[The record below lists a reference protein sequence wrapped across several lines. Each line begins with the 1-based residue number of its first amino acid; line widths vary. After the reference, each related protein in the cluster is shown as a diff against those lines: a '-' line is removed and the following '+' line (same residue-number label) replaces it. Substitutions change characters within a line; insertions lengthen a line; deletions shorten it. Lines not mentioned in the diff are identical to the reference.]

1 MGYVIMTDSDSEL
14 DYSYA
19 TEHNILMLL
28 MPYTH
33 MGMEHAYRPS
43 SDYDTKKFYD
53 ELRNGEL
60 PTTAGRNPHDFLE
73 LWEPVLKNG
82 DDIAYI
88 GLSATLSNTFENAIL
103 ARSEALER
111 YPGRTI
117 RLVDSKRISMALGI
131 LVMLAA
137 GLKEQGKT
145 LDEVCDWVEE
155 NRLHARAWFTVDDLH
170 YLNRGGRLSG
180 SAAFFG
186 TILDVKP
193 ILTINDEGKLV
204 PAEKI
209 KGRKKALRYMLGK
222 MEEEAADP
230 KENIVVICQADC
242 YDDAK
247 AIKDRLEARFDYKR
261 IIINP
266 VGPVVGSHVGPGTLG
281 ICYMKKG
288 AKTA

>member
-1 MGYVIMTDSDSEL
+1 MGYIIMTDSDSEL
-14 DYSYA
+14 DYAYA
-19 TEHNILMLL
+19 KAHGVLMLM

-33 MGMEHAYRPS
+33 MGEEHAYCPS
-43 SDYDTKKFYD
+43 YDFDTKKFYD
-53 ELRNGEL
+53 ELRRGAV
-60 PTTAGRNPHDFLE
+60 PTTACPNPHDFLE
-73 LWEPVLKNG
+73 LWEPVLNNG

-88 GLSATLSNTFENAIL
+88 ALSSTLSNTFENAAL
-103 ARSEALER
+103 AREEALEQ
-111 YPGRTI
+111 YPERTI

-137 GLKEQGKT
+137 KMKEQGKPM
-145 LDEVCDWVEE
+145 DEVCDWVEA
-155 NRLHARAWFTVDDLH
+155 NRLRARAWFTVDDLH
-170 YLNRGGRLSG
+170 YLSRGGRLSG

-204 PAEKI
+204 PVDKI
-209 KGRKKALRYMLGK
+209 KGRKKALRYMLEK
-222 MEEEAADP
+222 MEGEAADP
-230 KENIVVICQADC
+230 ADNIAAICQADC

-247 AIKDRLEARFDYKR
+247 AIKERLEERYDYKQ

-281 ICYMKKG
+281 ICYMTKG
-288 AKTA
+288 R

>member
-1 MGYVIMTDSDSEL
+1 MGYIIMTDSDSEL

-19 TEHNILMLL
+19 AAHNVLMLM

-33 MGMEHAYRPS
+33 LGEEHAYRPS
-43 SDYDTKKFYD
+43 YDFDTKKFYD
-53 ELRNGEL
+53 ELRNGAL
-60 PTTAGRNPHDFLE
+60 PTTACPNPHDFLE
-73 LWEPVLKNG
+73 IWDPVLKNG

-88 GLSATLSNTFENAIL
+88 SLSSTLSNTFENAVM
-103 ARSEALER
+103 AREEALEK

-131 LVMLAA
+131 LVMFAA
-137 GLKEQGKT
+137 ELKEQGKSM
-145 LDEVCDWVEE
+145 DEVCGWVEE
-155 NRLHARAWFTVDDLH
+155 NKLCARAWFTVDDLH
-170 YLNRGGRLSG
+170 YLSRGGRLSG

-204 PAEKI
+204 PVEKI
-209 KGRKKALRYMLGK
+209 KGRKKAIRYMLGK
-222 MEEEAADP
+222 MEEEEANPADS
-230 KENIVVICQADC
+230 IVAICQADC

-247 AIKDRLEARFDYKR
+247 AMKERLEERHAYKS

-266 VGPVVGSHVGPGTLG
+266 VGPVVGSHVGPGTLA
-281 ICYMKKG
+281 ICYMTKG
-288 AKTA
+288 R